1 MLAKPGVNPVVDKKD
16 VFDALKK
23 LDNLI
28 DGDNSLCD
36 TASCNGVMNRKAFFA
51 SLRII
56 VIYLLFVWMK
66 SSTLLDRKATA
77 KT

>member
-1 MLAKPGVNPVVDKKD
+1 MLAKPGVNPIVDKKD
-16 VFDALKK
+16 VFSALKK

-36 TASCNGVMNRKAFFA
+36 TASCNDVMNGKTFFA
-51 SLRII
+51 SLPII

-66 SSTLLDRKATA
+66 RSTLLDRKATA

>member
-1 MLAKPGVNPVVDKKD
+1 VLAKPGVNPIVDKKD

-36 TASCNGVMNRKAFFA
+36 TSSCNSVMNRKTFFA
-51 SLRII
+51 SLPII

-66 SSTLLDRKATA
+66 RSTLLDRKATA

>member
-1 MLAKPGVNPVVDKKD
+1 MLAKPGVNPIVDKKD
-16 VFDALKK
+16 VFSALKK

-36 TASCNGVMNRKAFFA
+36 TASCNDVMNGKTFFA
-51 SLRII
+51 SLPII

-66 SSTLLDRKATA
+66 RSTLLDRKVTA

>member
-36 TASCNGVMNRKAFFA
+36 TASCNDVMNGKTFFA
-51 SLRII
+51 SLPII

-66 SSTLLDRKATA
+66 RSTLLDRKVTA

>member
-1 MLAKPGVNPVVDKKD
+1 VLAKPGVNPIVDKKD
-16 VFDALKK
+16 VFSALKK

-36 TASCNGVMNRKAFFA
+36 TASCNGVMNGKTFFA
-51 SLRII
+51 SLPII

-66 SSTLLDRKATA
+66 RSTLLDRKATA